1 VVYISSARILASD
14 AFSKLLTLSAG
25 KYTIKFNNV
34 ASGQIE
40 SMDVDYIIGADGANS
55 RVAKA
60 IDAGTP
66 LILQE

>member
-1 VVYISSARILASD
+1 
-14 AFSKLLTLSAG
+14 LSAG

-60 IDAGTP
+60 IDAGKDAYWSAP
-66 LILQE
+66 VWILIAL